1 LTSASTITVLLD
13 AARAAHNDPELK
25 AKFEAM
31 GFDVSGQHGPQL
43 MTDIKVQIERW
54 GRIAKATGFKAD

>member
-1 LTSASTITVLLD
+1 
-13 AARAAHNDPELK
+13 LK